1 MSATRCPSLGSIIVG
16 GKTVGVVQC
25 VEDAGHD
32 TEQTLSDDGHGRRTV
47 VFPTPHRAVLEWEND
62 TIAPDLDLLDPAE
75 ELVDPMPKGSD
86 FGAVISRDASIFDT
100 PA

>member
-32 TEQTLSDDGHGRRTV
+32 EPRYADPQPLYAGLHQPYEVEPG
-47 VFPTPHRAVLEWEND
+47 TPHRAVLEWEND
-62 TIAPDLDLLDPAE
+62 TVTPDLDLLDPAE
-75 ELVDPMPKGSD
+75 ELVDPL
-86 FGAVISRDASIFDT
+86 AT
-100 PA
+100 